1 MGQLR
6 RVTPRFVAVA
16 AVAAVTASVLGAGVG
31 TMWARQR
38 DHQHT
43 ATAVIMLHPSEGNA
57 YSPGGRGDDLVNL
70 ETEAQLLQSDA
81 VARTVLTTLKESGTP
96 ADLLAAIKVDVP
108 PNTQLLDITA
118 RGPDDATAVARAS
131 AFAKVYLDYR
141 RSRTVAAIADR
152 TSRLEALVK
161 LRESERNATVKKL
174 DLLGSGDPRRGP
186 LDQQA
191 QELIVQIS
199 SLRAQLAAV
208 QAVGLDPGQVVTPGQ
223 LTAPGPWASP
233 MRAGLLGGVLALLL
247 TLSVVVVRSG
257 RIAPDVVR
265 RLEDLADAGPTP
277 LGVLRAPVR
286 ADSDVIA
293 HARSVVLAA
302 GSDRPPVVTVAPPA
316 RDKALTFAA
325 LVESFARARY
335 EVVSVDLTRPDDVAA
350 MASLVLQEAVVDDVL
365 VEDGH
370 FRSRLR
376 PLADDS
382 TAAVDPAAFGDLAAS
397 AEMGRS
403 LAELAKHADLV
414 LVRSPGFGTAVGR
427 ALLAASTAVLIEVRP
442 GRCRRSEIDEV
453 VAAAAGTDTQVVGLL
468 GVDA

>member
-6 RVTPRFVAVA
+6 RVTPRFVAAA
-16 AVAAVTASVLGAGVG
+16 AVVAVIATVLGAGAG
-31 TMWARQR
+31 ATWARQR
-38 DHQHT
+38 DRHHT
-43 ATAVIMLHPSEGNA
+43 ANAVIMLHPSEGNA

-81 VARTVLTTLKESGTP
+81 VARTVLTTLKETGTP

-118 RGPDDATAVARAS
+118 SGPDDATAVARAS

-141 RSRTVAAIADR
+141 KARTVAAIADR

-233 MRAGLLGGVLALLL
+233 LRAGLLGGVLALLL

-257 RIAPDVVR
+257 RTAPDVVR
-265 RLEDLADAGPTP
+265 RLEDLADAGPPP

-302 GSDRPPVVTVAPPA
+302 GSDRPPVVTVAPPV

-325 LVESFARARY
+325 LVDSFARARY

-376 PLADDS
+376 PLAS
-382 TAAVDPAAFGDLAAS
+382 GGTASVDPAGFGDLAAS
-397 AEMGRS
+397 AEMART

-414 LVRSPGFGTAVGR
+414 LVRAPGFGTPVGR
-427 ALLAASTAVLIEVRP
+427 ALLAASTAVLVEIRP

-453 VAAAAGTDTQVVGLL
+453 VATAAGTDTQVVGLL

>member
-6 RVTPRFVAVA
+6 RVTPRFFVGA
-16 AVAAVTASVLGAGVG
+16 AVAAVLAVVLGAGAG
-31 TMWARQR
+31 TAWARHRGQE
-38 DHQHT
+38 HT
-43 ATAVIMLHPSEGNA
+43 ATAVIMLAPSEGNA

-70 ETEAQLLQSDA
+70 ETEAQVLQSDA
-81 VARTVLTTLKESGTP
+81 VARAVLAALKESGTP

-118 RGPDDATAVARAS
+118 RGPDDATALARAT

-141 RSRTVAAIADR
+141 KSRTVAAITDR

-174 DLLGSGDPRRGP
+174 ELLSSGDPRRGP

-208 QAVGLDPGQVVTPGQ
+208 QAVALDPGQVVTPGQ
-223 LTAPGPWASP
+223 LAAPGPWADP
-233 MRAGLLGGVLALLL
+233 LRAGLLGGGLALLL

-257 RIAPDVVR
+257 RAAPDVVR
-265 RLEDLADAGPTP
+265 RMEDLADAGPPP

-286 ADSDVIA
+286 ADSDAIA

-316 RDKALTFAA
+316 RDKTLTFAA

-335 EVVSVDLTRPDDVAA
+335 EVVSVDLTRPDDLAA

-376 PLADDS
+376 PLPGKGEDIGD
-382 TAAVDPAAFGDLAAS
+382 FGDLAAS
-397 AEMGRS
+397 AEMART

-414 LVRSPGFGTAVGR
+414 LVRAPGFGTAVGR
-427 ALLAASTAVLIEVRP
+427 ALLGASTAVVVEVRL
-442 GRCRRSEIDEV
+442 GRCRRADVDEV
-453 VAAAAGTDTQVVGLL
+453 VAAAARADTQVVGLL

>member
-6 RVTPRFVAVA
+6 TVTPRFFVGA
-16 AVAAVTASVLGAGVG
+16 AVAAVLAVVLGAGAG
-31 TMWARQR
+31 TAWARHRGQE
-38 DHQHT
+38 HT
-43 ATAVIMLHPSEGNA
+43 ATAVIMLAPSEGNA

-70 ETEAQLLQSDA
+70 ETEAQVLQSDA
-81 VARTVLTTLKESGTP
+81 VARAVLAALKESGTP

-118 RGPDDATAVARAS
+118 RGPDDATALARAT

-141 RSRTVAAIADR
+141 KSRTVAAITDR

-174 DLLGSGDPRRGP
+174 ELLSSGDPRRGP

-208 QAVGLDPGQVVTPGQ
+208 QAVALDPGQVVTPGQ
-223 LTAPGPWASP
+223 LAAPGPWADP
-233 MRAGLLGGVLALLL
+233 LRAGLLGGGLALLL

-257 RIAPDVVR
+257 RAAPDVVR
-265 RLEDLADAGPTP
+265 RMEDLADAGPPP

-286 ADSDVIA
+286 ADSDAIA

-302 GSDRPPVVTVAPPA
+302 GSDRPPVVTVGPPA
-316 RDKALTFAA
+316 RDKTLTFAA

-335 EVVSVDLTRPDDVAA
+335 EVVSVDLTRPDDLAA

-376 PLADDS
+376 PLPGKGEDIGD
-382 TAAVDPAAFGDLAAS
+382 FGDLAAS
-397 AEMGRS
+397 AEMART

-414 LVRSPGFGTAVGR
+414 LVRAPGLGTAVGR
-427 ALLAASTAVLIEVRP
+427 ALLGASTAVVVEVRL
-442 GRCRRSEIDEV
+442 GRCRRADVDEI
-453 VAAAAGTDTQVVGLL
+453 VAAAARADTQVVGLL